1 MTLYKQFCE
10 LNIKYYLDNKDLEK
24 DFSLSKE
31 QINHFFDMA
40 EKRSVVE
47 DFNNMDEMRS
57 HHSMSLLYLGVLIN
71 SKLNLNMKIRIA
83 NQDFEFNY
91 FWSILCFYHD
101 LGYEAEN
108 HNSFYF
114 KINQKNKRYLR
125 YPLPSSNIICKDFSL
140 IFKYPQFFNKS
151 IIFLAKSK
159 FPFLVSSHNQF
170 NTRFFELKQKDFERT
185 DEIENIKVLLNK
197 DIVEIRH
204 RFFSEKEVSSYYK
217 YRFAEFGVFDHGIVG
232 GYIFFDSIMKCYF
245 KSYKA
250 RDFVEDSVLS
260 FFKNYKYFCVEQI
273 PMFAYIAD
281 CIVSHNIFF
290 PSNETKELYEEY
302 SLLSLDKKKKIS
314 LRNNPVLFILELLDT
329 IDPIKFFSKPGYSY
343 EVIDILKSFNWIFE
357 NEKVIIISLSKINVF
372 SIFEYEN
379 YVNHINSIETWL
391 DVSIIKNK
399 NAIKIIINGK

>member
-1 MTLYKQFCE
+1 MTLYKQFCG
-10 LNIKYYLDNKDLEK
+10 LNTKYYLDNKDLEK

-71 SKLNLNMKIRIA
+71 SRLNLNMKIRIA
-83 NQDFEFNY
+83 NEFFDFNY

-114 KINQKNKRYLR
+114 KINQKNRNNFRYS
-125 YPLPSSNIICKDFSL
+125 YFTSDICKDFSL
-140 IFKYPQFFNKS
+140 TFKYPQFFNKS

-159 FPFLVSSHNQF
+159 FPFLVSSHIQF
-170 NTRFFELKQKDFERT
+170 NTRFFELKEKDFERI
-185 DEIENIKVLLNK
+185 DEIDYIKVLLNNE
-197 DIVEIRH
+197 IVEIRH

-217 YRFAEFGVFDHGIVG
+217 YRLAEFGVFDHGIVG

-245 KSYKA
+245 KSYKE

-260 FFKNYKYFCVEQI
+260 FSKNYKYFCVEQI
-273 PMFAYIAD
+273 PMFAYLAD
-281 CIVSHNIFF
+281 CITSHNIFF
-290 PSNETKELYEEY
+290 STNETKELYEEY
-302 SLLSLDKKKKIS
+302 SILSLDKKKKIS
-314 LRNNPVLFILELLDT
+314 LKNNPVLFILELIDT
-329 IDPIKFFSKPGYSY
+329 IDPIKFFSKSVYGY
-343 EVIDILKSFNWIFE
+343 EVIDILKSFNWKFE
-357 NEKVIIISLSKINVF
+357 NRNTIIISLSKDKIL
-372 SIFEYEN
+372 STMEYEK
-379 YVNHINSIETWL
+379 YVNEINLIETWL
-391 DVSIIKNK
+391 DVSIIKNE
-399 NAIKIIINGK
+399 NAIKIIIN